1 MDTLSRI
8 AGALQVPVGDLFARV
23 ETPQFQASVDGLEYR
38 VAQQQEK
45 RDSYTK
51 GVVLV
56 YRGLGIAV
64 LLATLILAL
73 TMDWGWYIWLAIPV
87 YWGVGRLL
95 LEALF
100 RLALDPK
107 LDERYPLS
115 KADRGILG

>member
-8 AGALQVPVGDLFARV
+8 ATALQVPVGDLFASV
-23 ETPQFQASVDGLEYR
+23 QTPQFQASVEGLEQR
-38 VAQQQEK
+38 VAQQQEQ

-51 GVVLV
+51 GVVSIFRGVGIVLV
-56 YRGLGIAV
+56 FASV
-64 LLATLILAL
+64 FLAFSLH
-73 TMDWGWYIWLAIPV
+73 WGWFSWLIIPV
-87 YWGVGRLL
+87 YWGAGRLI

-100 RLALDPK
+100 RLVLDPK